1 MIRARTRLRRAD
13 VTRLVL
19 LTVVTFAATAASAA
33 SVDDEAADP
42 YYRSAEFEAPHL
54 SPDGE
59 WIVFLR
65 QDGGRQW
72 IMVQRTSGADLRSLF
87 GVALPLERVRHCV
100 WTGPTSL
107 ACGIGKSVRRRG
119 LWIEEA
125 RLHLFELGAGTHLV
139 PHAPRDPVA
148 DRVIDTFPDDGSTL
162 LLVHD
167 EKGDGFPEVSRVDLA
182 TGARRRV
189 VAPRPPVRHWV
200 SDGRGSVRLG
210 LALENRSASVFVRNA
225 ASGELALLTR
235 QELADPQAF
244 GPIGFG
250 SNSDELYA
258 IRLYDGRYSL
268 FHVDLAR
275 GGALSLMHSDP
286 VYDVL
291 GPLDL
296 ARGTRELLGVRYLAT
311 YPRAHF
317 FDSTAAAGQ
326 RRIEEQLPGSA
337 NYVLERSRDGVRQLV
352 WSESDVDPPTLYLF
366 DTRQQTLRPIGHLY
380 PELERR
386 HLARTRPLTY
396 RARDGQVIPA
406 YLTLPTGQAPVGLPA
421 LVLVHGGPNT
431 RDYWR
436 FDPLVQFLAAQGYAV
451 LQPNFRG
458 SAGYGADFLAAG
470 AGHWG
475 STVHNDITDGARWL
489 ADEGYADAG
498 RICILGQSFG
508 GYAAMLGAVRESS
521 VYRCAASFA
530 GVSDLVALA
539 EFKERFEFADVW
551 RARIGTDRSVLAQMS
566 PLSLVQLTGTPLL
579 LMHGSDDAV
588 VPVSQSRRFAAE
600 LERAGKAH
608 RYLELPECDH
618 DMTADSCRRTVF
630 EALGAFLKHRLHE
643 NESS

>member
-1 MIRARTRLRRAD
+1 MIRARMRTCRAL
-13 VTRLVL
+13 VTLPVL
-19 LTVVTFAATAASAA
+19 LTLATVNQLSAAAPASA
-33 SVDDEAADP
+33 DEAAQP
-42 YYRSAEFEAPHL
+42 HYRSPEFEAPHL

-65 QDGGRQW
+65 QDAGRQW

-87 GVALPLERVRHCV
+87 GVPLPLERVRHCV

-125 RLHLFELGAGTHLV
+125 RLHLFELGAGTHRLA
-139 PHAPRDPVA
+139 HAFRDPVA

-182 TGARRRV
+182 TGAPRRV

-210 LALENRSASVFVRNA
+210 LAVEKGNASVFVRDA
-225 ASGELALLTR
+225 GSGELALLTR

-250 SNSDELYA
+250 SSTDELYA

-268 FHVDLAR
+268 LHVDLAR
-275 GGALSLMHSDP
+275 GGALSLMYSDP

-311 YPRAHF
+311 VPRVHF
-317 FDSTAAAGQ
+317 FDSTAATGQ
-326 RRIEEQLPGSA
+326 RWIDEQLPGSA
-337 NYVLERSRDGVRQLV
+337 NYVLERSHDGSRQLV
-352 WSESDVDPPTLYLF
+352 WSESDVDPPTLHLF
-366 DTRQQTLRPIGHLY
+366 DTRQQMLRPIGHLY
-380 PELERR
+380 PELERL
-386 HLARTRPLTY
+386 HHARTRPLSY

-406 YLTLPTGQAPVGLPA
+406 YLTLPTGLAPVGLPA
-421 LVLVHGGPNT
+421 IVLVHGGPNT

-436 FDPLVQFLAAQGYAV
+436 FDPLVQYLATQGYAV
-451 LQPNFRG
+451 LQANFRG

-475 STVHNDITDGARWL
+475 SIVHNDITDGARWL
-489 ADEGYADAG
+489 AEEGYADPG
-498 RICILGQSFG
+498 RICIVGQSFG
-508 GYAAMLGAVRESS
+508 GYAAMLGAARESA
-521 VYRCAASFA
+521 VYRCATSFA

-539 EFKERFEFADVW
+539 EFKDRFEFADVW
-551 RARIGTDRSVLAQMS
+551 RARIGADRSVLAQMS
-566 PLSLVQLTGTPLL
+566 PLSLVHLVATPLL
-579 LMHGSDDAV
+579 VIHGPDDAV
-588 VPVSQSRRFAAE
+588 VPVSQSRRFAAA
-600 LERAGKAH
+600 LERADKDH
-608 RYLELPECDH
+608 VYLELSECDH
-618 DMTADSCRRTVF
+618 DMTADSCRRAVF
-630 EALGAFLKHRLHE
+630 EALGAFLKHRLHDDAAP
-643 NESS
+643 